1 MSLIDLNIDDPE
13 NRAAIQRFVR
23 QWLTNSIPRLNL
35 PDKLELKIDRKQ
47 HHLAI
52 EWEGQV
58 EAVLGAIGLPDPD
71 LLRARVYEDHA
82 IVDLRFSNIR
92 IDYS

>member
-1 MSLIDLNIDDPE
+1 MSLLNLNVDDPE
-13 NRAAIQRFVR
+13 VREKIQTLVR
-23 QWLTNSIPRLNL
+23 QWLTNKIPRLSL
-35 PDKLELKIDRKQ
+35 PDKLELTIDRKQ

-58 EAVLGAIGLPDPD
+58 EAVLGGMPDPD